1 MLLRAVR
8 SPTTERIGWCAALS
22 RNPVLPSLRHRS
34 LRSACAYFIGALVAI
49 TVRVSSP
56 QSEKLSSLYETPE
69 DLVRVALGFAA
80 CLWVV
85 LHLFTLPRTAEGYKR
100 WVYLGLVIAPIAC
113 AVAVIIWR

>member
-1 MLLRAVR
+1 MVR
-8 SPTTERIGWCAALS
+8 SALEEPGVAESPTPIAPIGLRILAIT
-22 RNPVLPSLRHRS
+22 LRM
-34 LRSACAYFIGALVAI
+34 LFIGALVAI

-85 LHLFTLPRTAEGYKR
+85 LHLSRFPELPRDIKGGCTSAS
-100 WVYLGLVIAPIAC
+100 
-113 AVAVIIWR
+113 